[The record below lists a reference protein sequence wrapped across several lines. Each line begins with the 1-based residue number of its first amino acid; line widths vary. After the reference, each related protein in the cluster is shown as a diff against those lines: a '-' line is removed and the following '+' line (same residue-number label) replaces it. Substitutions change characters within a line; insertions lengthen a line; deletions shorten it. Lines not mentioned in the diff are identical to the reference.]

1 MLARTRP
8 FPILKFSLR
17 AYSVSSG
24 GPNHAILEML
34 KSNKDEE
41 ALRPDKN
48 PYKIRAFTDAIRIIG
63 KLDHPLRS
71 ANEAKTL
78 KGVGPGIHRR
88 IQDFF
93 ETAGGYSC
101 VPAYV
106 YFVSDNSQ
114 AQDVDPEALQ
124 QLKEDRVARAEL
136 EQISGIGP
144 VKARQLV
151 AAGCRTIEQLRT
163 TPEFLDMLS
172 NVQRVGATY
181 FRHVEARVPRVHLEA
196 VAQGIRDVLS
206 PKYEVIIGGSYRR
219 GALTSSD
226 IHLVV
231 LHPDH
236 VHVPFPTVLPS
247 HIKASPATRT
257 RKKPDGTRP
266 PSVLHDDVV
275 PILQSR
281 GIIAATLSSGDLKWQ
296 GIVRLPDPD
305 AAIADDQLAE
315 RRRRATAI
323 ENGDGVYHRADIN
336 LVAQKSRGSA
346 LLSLTGD
353 TDFIRDV
360 RVRATKVGTHLNE
373 FGLWRWNDN
382 KQESQEGFWELVR
395 AETEEEVLRELGM
408 EYVEPTK
415 RNFSS
420 LGNTAVS
427 GRKSKGKKSS

>member
-1 MLARTRP
+1 MLARNRT
-8 FPILKFSLR
+8 FPILKVGLR
-17 AYSVSSG
+17 AYSVSSC

-41 ALRPDKN
+41 ALRPDRN

-93 ETAGGYSC
+93 ETAGDA
-101 VPAYV
+101 PE
-106 YFVSDNSQ
+106 
-114 AQDVDPEALQ
+114 DVDSEALQ

-151 AAGCRTIEQLRT
+151 AAGCRTIKQLQT

-172 NVQRVGATY
+172 NVQRVGVTY
-181 FRHVEARVPRVHLEA
+181 FRHIEARVPRVDAEA
-196 VAQGIRDVLS
+196 VAQCIRDVLS

-219 GALTSSD
+219 GAPTSSD
-226 IHLVV
+226 IDLIL

-247 HIKASPATRT
+247 HIKAPPAIRT
-257 RKKPDGTRP
+257 RKKPNGTRP
-266 PSVLHDDVV
+266 SSVLHDDAV

-305 AAIADDQLAE
+305 AAITGDQLAE
-315 RRRRATAI
+315 HRRRATAI

-336 LVAQKSRGSA
+336 LVAQKSRGAA

-382 KQESQEGFWELVR
+382 MEEPQEGFWELVR
-395 AETEEEVLRELGM
+395 AETEDEVLRELAM

-420 LGNTAVS
+420 LGNPIVS
-427 GRKSKGKKSS
+427 GRKALPLLSKGKKSS